1 MNRKQMILWF
11 FLGFVGLAMVAG
23 MIAILLPEKYI
34 RDEIIPTILLVG
46 TYALGGLI
54 VVAIN
59 RDMRWT
65 SRIAVG
71 TLLISLI
78 VFLILIWFERSMR
91 GNTEETVFKIGFVF
105 LIAGCV
111 SVHRLLICPL
121 RSSVTVAS
129 VCKYASLI
137 SGLLT
142 GVLIAVIIISEGF
155 WGLDDFVVRLIG
167 MGLLATAGTSICA
180 GAIAIFGP
188 KPEDEDPGLI
198 DASIPVSMTCPRCRS
213 LVDIHSNKD
222 CRCPSCRLKIR
233 VEVEEP
239 RCSCGY
245 QLYQLDSDTCPE
257 CGNMIDEQDRWID
270 GVEN

>member
-1 MNRKQMILWF
+1 MMLWI
-11 FLGFVGLAMVAG
+11 FLGFVGLAMLAG

-34 RDEIIPTILLVG
+34 RDEIIPTILLIG

-54 VVAIN
+54 VVAIS
-59 RDMRWT
+59 RKMKWT

-71 TLLISLI
+71 SLLISLV

-91 GNTEETVFKIGFVF
+91 GNSEETVFKIGFVF

-111 SVHRLLICPL
+111 SIHRLLICPL
-121 RSSVTVAS
+121 RSCITVA
-129 VCKYASLI
+129 VICKHASLI
-137 SGLLT
+137 SGVLT
-142 GVLIAVIIISEGF
+142 GGLIAAVIVSEGF
-155 WGLDDFVVRLIG
+155 WFWDDLAVRLIG
-167 MGLLATAGTSICA
+167 MGLLATAGTSIGT

-198 DASIPVSMTCPRCRS
+198 DSALPVSMTCPRC
-213 LVDIHSNKD
+213 HSAVEVQTNRD
-222 CRCPSCRLKIR
+222 ARCPSCRLKIR

-245 QLYQLDSDTCPE
+245 QLYKLDSDTCPE
-257 CGNMIDEQDRWID
+257 CGKGIDEQDRWSAGLGD
-270 GVEN
+270 